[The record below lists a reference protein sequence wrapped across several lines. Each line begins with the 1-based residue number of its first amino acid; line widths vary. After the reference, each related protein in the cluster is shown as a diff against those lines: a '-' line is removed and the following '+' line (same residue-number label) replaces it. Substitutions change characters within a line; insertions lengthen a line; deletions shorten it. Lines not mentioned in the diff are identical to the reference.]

1 MSNAVPKHCADN
13 HVIELICF
21 ASKVRST
28 TVTNATNAVAF
39 NNSTVKLAAGGYIIG
54 KICGII
60 ILLILF
66 AGVKFNECAASHCP
80 FGTASIPALTISA
93 PYAPKFKPKA
103 TTPAVKASNDIPKKG
118 KT

>member
-1 MSNAVPKHCADN
+1 MLRNVK
-13 HVIELICF
+13 
-21 ASKVRST
+21 ST
-28 TVTNATNAVAF
+28 TVTKATNAVAF
-39 NNSTVKLAAGGYIIG
+39 SNSTVKFAAGGRIIG
-54 KICGII
+54 NICGII

-66 AGVKFNECAASHCP
+66 AGVKFKACAASHCP

-103 TTPAVKASNDIPKKG
+103 TTPAVNASNDIPKNG